1 MMTSKAKGD
10 LRDAEV
16 EAANVEQEL
25 AETTSRTF
33 ESEVTEL

>member
-10 LRDAEV
+10 VRDAEV

-25 AETTSRTF
+25 AEDNV
-33 ESEVTEL
+33 ENV

>member
-10 LRDAEV
+10 VRYAEV

-25 AETTSRTF
+25 AEDNV
-33 ESEVTEL
+33 ENV